1 MSVADRTVAV
11 VGPTA
16 SGKSALAVAIA
27 QRLGTAEIVNAD
39 SMQLY
44 RGMDIGTAKP
54 TEAERGDVPHHLFD
68 VLDVTE
74 TATVAQF
81 QSWARAAID
90 DCRAR
95 GVTPVL
101 VGGSPLYVRA
111 VLDPLEFPGTDPAVR
126 ARWAAELAARGPEAL
141 HAELARQDPVAAA
154 QILATNDRRVVR
166 ALEVIEL
173 TGRPFAASMPPYESI
188 HPVTMVG
195 LRVPRDVLDV
205 RLAER
210 VDRMW
215 ADGFVDEVRG
225 LLPRGIEEGL
235 TAAKAIGYQQ
245 VLAYLRGEMTE
256 DEAREAT
263 VTGTRKFARRQDR
276 LFVKDPRITWLPYDA
291 DDLLDRAMSAVVGHQ
306 ETDRDPQLPTS

>member
-1 MSVADRTVAV
+1 MSVPDRIVAV

-16 SGKSALAVAIA
+16 SGKSSLAVAIA
-27 QRLGTAEIVNAD
+27 QRLGSAEIVNAD

-54 TEAERGDVPHHLFD
+54 TEAERGGVRHHVFD

-81 QSWARAAID
+81 QAWARAAID

-101 VGGSPLYVRA
+101 VGGSALYLRA
-111 VLDPLEFPGTDPAVR
+111 VLDPLEFPGTDPEVR
-126 ARWAAELAARGPEAL
+126 ARWTAELAQRGPEAL
-141 HAELARQDPVAAA
+141 HAELARRDPAAAA

-173 TGRPFAASMPPYESI
+173 TGRPFTASMPPYESI
-188 HPVTMVG
+188 HPTTFLG

-205 RLAER
+205 RLTER

-215 ADGFVDEVRG
+215 ADGFVDEVRR
-225 LLPRGIEEGL
+225 LVPLGIEQGR
-235 TAAKAIGYQQ
+235 TASKAIGYQQ
-245 VLAYLRGEMTE
+245 VLAFLRGEMTE

-276 LFVKDPRITWLPYDA
+276 LFVKDPRITWLPHDA
-291 DDLLDRAMSAVVGHQ
+291 DDLVDRAMAVVGG
-306 ETDRDPQLPTS
+306 S